1 MSLESKTFREDIKDL
16 KKSLDN
22 LTKLVTENFV
32 AMTNKQGELSDK
44 IDRNYGQLQGQ
55 IQQIVEENVLLK
67 VRLILSERQT
77 KEKNLLVIGIP
88 EKDGE
93 NAVEAVNEFFVDRLG
108 LTVGEN
114 LDSAFRL
121 GKPRGGGSIRPIL
134 VRLAKLSFKFEVQG
148 SVRRW
153 RAANHRDER
162 IFIIPD
168 LPAEMREIEKEH
180 IVEARKKRQKVRW
193 DGGNFMSDNH
203 IAGSLAEFVGRD
215 PGPANTGNVTTNRG
229 RPSRTK

>member
-1 MSLESKTFREDIKDL
+1 MSREDIKDL
-16 KKSLDN
+16 KKSLEN
-22 LTKLVTENFV
+22 LTKLVTENSV
-32 AMTNKQGELSDK
+32 AVTNKLGELSDK

-93 NAVEAVNEFFVDRLG
+93 NVVEAVNEFFVDRLG

-148 SVRRW
+148 SVGQW
-153 RAANHRDER
+153 RAANRDER

-180 IVEARKKRQKVRW
+180 KHAIVEARKKRQKVRW
-193 DGGNFMSDNH
+193 DGGNFMIDNH

-215 PGPANTGNVTTNRG
+215 PGPANTGNVTMNRG
-229 RPSRTK
+229 RPSRPK